1 MDKKIFKWNQY
12 QARGAVFFIFLVV
25 VFQSIYFLVN
35 LQPESS
41 SFALKEDSLLQ
52 DYIDSLVYDRE
63 NRYKKYTF
71 NPNYITQYKAYQLG
85 ISPTQ
90 YDKLIEFREKGKF
103 INSALEF
110 KNVTGI
116 SDSLFDKISPLFKF
130 PDWVKNNKNTFKG
143 KYNDVQKTY
152 TKNASKKDIN
162 KATAEQLME
171 INGIGDKLSDRII
184 KYRQRI
190 KGFSIKSQ
198 MKEVWGLED
207 YVIERIWDKFDIIEK
222 PVIEKISLNEASV
235 DELKN
240 IPYLNYK
247 QAKEIV
253 ILRTKKGNI
262 KEIEELLEI
271 ESITTDKIEILK
283 LYLYI

>member
-90 YDKLIEFREKGKF
+90 YDRLIEFREKGKF

-143 KYNDVQKTY
+143 KYNDVQKIY

-271 ESITTDKIEILK
+271 ESITADKIEILK